1 MKDRKGRLRT
11 EGTARADNE
20 RIKRYVAKYTI
31 NPARALGIDH
41 HVGSIE
47 PGKLADLVLWVPAF
61 FGVKPLMVI
70 KSGFVV
76 WSVMGDAA
84 GCIFPTEPV
93 LQRPMWGAV
102 GDAPSELGVFF
113 ASSLALQ
120 ADVPRKLGLR
130 RRMLP
135 IMSTRSLG
143 KRDMLH
149 NDTCPEIIVDPSTH
163 EVYADGELLAC
174 EPATSVP
181 LSRRYLLR

>member
-1 MKDRKGRLRT
+1 M
-11 EGTARADNE
+11 
-20 RIKRYVAKYTI
+20 
-31 NPARALGIDH
+31 
-41 HVGSIE
+41 
-47 PGKLADLVLWVPAF
+47 LWVPAF

-76 WSVMGDAA
+76 WAAMGDAS

-93 LQRPMWGAV
+93 VQRPMWGAV
-102 GDAPSELGVFF
+102 GDAPSGLGVFF

-149 NDTCPEIIVDPSTH
+149 NDACPEIVVDPSTH

-174 EPATSVP
+174 EPAASVP